1 MNIFVLFGVSGV
13 FGIKAADVRAD
24 TGVCPY
30 RRMNKQ
36 KCHVNLLQEILET
49 FLRKY
54 LVVCGLFCNFAV
66 AMRGMKDLRFA
77 SHGRTGGR
85 GGWAQNSDAPDNVES
100 GLMKGET
107 NHANILHTLS
117 GQS

>member
-36 KCHVNLLQEILET
+36 KCHVNLLQEILEKK
-49 FLRKY
+49 LRKY
-54 LVVCGLFCNFAV
+54 LVMCGLFCNFAV
-66 AMRGMKDLRFA
+66 AMRGMKACDLRVMA
-77 SHGRTGGR
+77 EPVAVANGPKIVMHRTT
-85 GGWAQNSDAPDNVES
+85 WNLV
-100 GLMKGET
+100 
-107 NHANILHTLS
+107 
-117 GQS
+117 